1 MSILSTFCE
10 CCSPFLY
17 FFFSAEESALFYL
30 PLVAGSHINV
40 MSESRFISST
50 KGGAKIG
57 YFRSGNKIKS
67 DGDTKANKASRPTIC
82 HFTNTYLWPFQFK
95 RASINIIVFFV
106 QICVN
111 FHYKSYSDVIMGSA
125 SKLCPSYFY
134 FCLPKKSYF
143 YFFYPFISQLGAQ
156 LWNIVEERT
165 RAAA

>member
-1 MSILSTFCE
+1 MLFFVSL
-10 CCSPFLY
+10 
-17 FFFSAEESALFYL
+17 FFSAEESAVFYL

-67 DGDTKANKASRPTIC
+67 DGDTKANKVSRPTIC
-82 HFTNTYLWPFQFK
+82 HFTNTYLWLFQFK
-95 RASINIIVFFV
+95 RASINTVIIYV

-111 FHYKSYSDVIMGSA
+111 FHHKSYSDVIMGST
-125 SKLCPSYFY
+125 SKLCP
-134 FCLPKKSYF
+134 SYF

-165 RAAA
+165 RAAS